1 MGKEICSSCHEFRLL
16 VEGAMFSNLTSNN
29 VDFILIDAVKKE
41 NSEQWAW
48 KSEDFVDTRYA
59 KCTPGTY
66 RIHLLNKPCP
76 VCSRMVETQMAD
88 VLS

>member
-1 MGKEICSSCHEFRLL
+1 MGKEICSSCHDFRLL

-48 KSEDFVDTRYA
+48 KSEDFVDTRYV
-59 KCTPGTY
+59 PLVH
-66 RIHLLNKPCP
+66 RIHRIRLLSKPFIEF
-76 VCSRMVETQMAD
+76 VF
-88 VLS
+88 